1 MYIELVVTDRY
12 GSVLA
17 MHRRWWLDRDGL
29 LVRVMNDRVIS
40 RRALRLERTSGA
52 VNNALM
58 IGSRLDIVDT
68 ELWICFASNGH
79 ARIVVNW
86 YLYDV
91 FDIFGIVHCV

>member
-40 RRALRLERTSGA
+40 RRALRLERTFGA
-52 VNNALM
+52 GM
-58 IGSRLDIVDT
+58 
-68 ELWICFASNGH
+68 
-79 ARIVVNW
+79 
-86 YLYDV
+86 
-91 FDIFGIVHCV
+91 